1 MSALDPAS
9 LAAAGDL
16 SVVARIVL
24 DGFMFGA
31 HPSRLQ
37 GSGVEFSQY
46 RSYMP
51 GDDPRRLDWRLFARS
66 DRYYIR
72 ESEADTSVTVRIV
85 LDTSDSM
92 RHEEGGVSKLACAR
106 MIAATLALLAYRQGD
121 AFSLVTA
128 GAGRGD
134 ASRPDRGRAHLNR
147 VMRELERLEPSGVW
161 PSWDRLQAPL
171 LAGAGRTLVFI
182 LSDLHERSGEIRG
195 AIRRLAVLRHDVR
208 VVRLVGRAEAEF
220 SYSGALTFEELE
232 TGTRVDVDSS
242 AARPRYLAAYAREAR
257 ELAGEMAEIRAGYTE
272 VFLDQPL
279 DTALRSM
286 LATRPVP

>member
-9 LAAAGDL
+9 LVAAGDL
-16 SVVARIVL
+16 SLIARIVL

-85 LDTSDSM
+85 LDTSESM
-92 RHEEGGVSKLACAR
+92 RHEEGGVSKLTCAR
-106 MIAATLALLAYRQGD
+106 MLAATLALLAYRQGD
-121 AFSLVTA
+121 AFSVVTA
-128 GAGRGD
+128 GAGRGE
-134 ASRPDRGRAHLNR
+134 ASRPDRGRAQLNR
-147 VMRELERLEPSGVW
+147 VLHELERVEASGAW
-161 PSWDRLQAPL
+161 PSWDRLQVPL
-171 LAGAGRTLVFI
+171 LGGTGRTLAIV
-182 LSDLHERSGEIRG
+182 LSDLHERGGEIRG

-208 VVRLVGRAEAEF
+208 VARILGRAEAEF
-220 SYSGALTFEELE
+220 NYSGAVTFEELE
-232 TGTRVDVDSS
+232 TGVRLEVDTAATRS
-242 AARPRYLAAYAREAR
+242 RYLAAYAQEAR
-257 ELAGEMAEIRAGYTE
+257 DIAGEMAEIRAGYSE

-279 DTALRSM
+279 DTALRSI
-286 LATRPVP
+286 LAARAVP